1 MRKVV
6 IVGAGRTGRG
16 YIARQMPGA
25 SSSAHATGEAVALTF
40 VDRNEELVERLA
52 LADSFEVRFGN
63 GRETVRVAGFDSLPS
78 YTEEATQA
86 LAEADLVL
94 TAVGEQ
100 NLPDVAAQLLAAREL
115 RAAGTPLL
123 VVTCEN
129 GVAPKRKLVEALPK
143 EGFVLGEAIVFCT
156 TDVSDGLDILS
167 EDLDYIPYDIVAT
180 GKELGLPGFVPE
192 ERFHDLLE
200 RKIYTYNCLS
210 ACIAYLGALRGFDDY
225 GQAAGSKEILSA
237 MHELKSAL
245 SGALSARYGITFEEQ
260 DHFGDM
266 AIGKFTN
273 KDISD
278 SIVRNARA
286 VRRKL
291 GPSERI
297 VAPMRILMEQGQDAR
312 ILQRIAA
319 AAVIYGTR
327 VEGEREEELLG
338 LLRESLGADEHGRA
352 AYAAVLEE
360 LEALKA

>member
-16 YIARQMPGA
+16 YVARQMPGV
-25 SSSAHATGEAVALTF
+25 SSSAHATGEPVELTF
-40 VDRNEELVERLA
+40 VDRNEKLVEQLA
-52 LADSFEVRFGN
+52 LANEFEVRFGN

-100 NLPDVAAQLLAAREL
+100 NLTDVAEQLLAARKVREDASPI
-115 RAAGTPLL
+115 R

-129 GVAPKRKLVEALPK
+129 GVTPKRRLVEALPA

-156 TDVSDGLDILS
+156 TDVDGELNIVS
-167 EDLDYIPYDIVAT
+167 EDLDYIPYDIVAMQD
-180 GKELGLPGFVPE
+180 ELGLPGFAPE

-210 ACIAYLGALRGFDDY
+210 ACIAYLGALKGYDDY
-225 GQAAGSKEILSA
+225 GQAATDDEILAA
-237 MHELKSAL
+237 MQELKDAL

-260 DHFGDM
+260 DKFGDM

-319 AAVIYGTR
+319 AAIAYGVR
-327 VEGEREEELLG
+327 VEGEQKDELLA
-338 LLRESLGADEHGRA
+338 LLRESLGADEAGTA
-352 AYAAVLEE
+352 AFEAAQEE
-360 LEALKA
+360 LAALEG